1 MQGAALTTSNSQQRH
16 HADGYQAKRHHDERH
31 GYKNYMRRNRLFK
44 MFFER
49 KICLNHSVAGAC
61 LARELIQQVSEQRN
75 RTRLNFK
82 GVQGYTGI
90 YNGKQGYTRV
100 YRDIYAISFGVRGK
114 MISIRINNFRDPFP
128 LLS

>member
-61 LARELIQQVSEQRN
+61 LARELIQQVTNTFE
-75 RTRLNFK
+75 F
-82 GVQGYTGI
+82 QGC
-90 YNGKQGYTRV
+90 TRV
-100 YRDIYAISFGVRGK
+100 YRDIQWQTGVHKG
-114 MISIRINNFRDPFP
+114 IQGYICYFIWCSWENDFDPNK
-128 LLS
+128 